1 MHTPNMSLH
10 ENSFKIG
17 FLLLGVKQVFKKMLQ
32 SYSEKRIEKKSKD
45 IALQMSKYYRYGI
58 DYTRIQCRECN

>member
-1 MHTPNMSLH
+1 
-10 ENSFKIG
+10 
-17 FLLLGVKQVFKKMLQ
+17 MLQ